1 MEKKNIDALIAAHP
15 FFAGLDERYLQ
26 LISGCGANARFD
38 AGQYLCR
45 EGEQADRFF
54 AIRHG
59 TVAIEVFVPQRGEV
73 TLVTLSEGEIVGWSW
88 LFPPY
93 RWRLDARAVEM
104 VRATTFDGAC
114 IRKKCEE
121 DPAMG
126 YALMCRLAQVV
137 SERLEA
143 ARLQLLDVYGNST
156 QKT

>member
-1 MEKKNIDALIAAHP
+1 MGKKTIDDLIAAHP
-15 FFAGLDERYLQ
+15 FFAGIDERYLQ
-26 LISGCGANARFD
+26 LISGCGSNVRFD

-59 TVAIEVFVPQRGEV
+59 KVAIEVYAPQRGEV

-93 RWRLDARAVEM
+93 RWRLDARAIDV
-104 VRATTFDGAC
+104 VRATAFDGAC
-114 IRKKCEE
+114 IRGKCDQ

-126 YALMCRLAQVV
+126 YTLMRRLAQVV

-143 ARLQLLDVYGNST
+143 ARLQLLDVYGNAGNDG
-156 QKT
+156 